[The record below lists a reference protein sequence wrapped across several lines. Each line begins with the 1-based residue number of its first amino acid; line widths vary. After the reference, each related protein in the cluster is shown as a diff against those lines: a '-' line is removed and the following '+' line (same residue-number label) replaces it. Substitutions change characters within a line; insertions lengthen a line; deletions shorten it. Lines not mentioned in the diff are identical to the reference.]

1 MFVYETSSI
10 INRNNEPFKVNI
22 KITQESPVNEGFKT
36 LDDATIREK
45 EKELNG
51 VLNITKKD
59 MKELCKTPYGKA
71 ILARDL
77 FMQMLSLFNPPF
89 LDTMTISCKGF
100 TDKNCDY
107 YNCGMVEIEGFYNK
121 NNPKMTP
128 ELTRQTMDQV
138 ATDTIYYLLDN
149 KYITTY
155 KLLCPDDLST
165 YFIIVK

>member
-1 MFVYETSSI
+1 MFIYETNSI
-10 INRNNEPFKVNI
+10 INYNGKPFKVNI
-22 KITQESPVNEGFKT
+22 KITQEPSINEGFKT
-36 LDDATIREK
+36 LDDATIRKK

-100 TDKNCDY
+100 TDKSLDY
-107 YNCGMVEIEGFYNK
+107 YNCGMVEIEGFYDK
-121 NNPKMTP
+121 NNPKMSSD
-128 ELTRQTMDQV
+128 LTEKIMHIAV
-138 ATDTIYYLLDN
+138 SGTINYLADN
-149 KYITTY
+149 KCITDYNVFSST
-155 KLLCPDDLST
+155 DHST

>member
-1 MFVYETSSI
+1 MFIYETSSI
-10 INRNNEPFKVNI
+10 INRNGEPFKVNI
-22 KITQESPVNEGFKT
+22 KITQEPVNEGFKT
-36 LDDATIREK
+36 LDDATIRKK

-128 ELTRQTMDQV
+128 ELTRQTMDEI
-138 ATDTIYYLLDN
+138 ASYTIYYLMDN
-149 KYITTY
+149 KFITTY

>member
-10 INRNNEPFKVNI
+10 INHNGNPFKVNI
-22 KITQESPVNEGFKT
+22 KITEESPVNEGFKT
-36 LDDATIREK
+36 LDNTTIREK

-51 VLNITKKD
+51 ALNITKKD